1 MPSLDALCIFLLWFL
16 VALFL
21 HCMLVGFFRLT
32 AFLRRPRLPS
42 PPLPSPKLPIIHP
55 RLITRHQSTA
65 PMLKQAVDS
74 HKAIKASQKLPTQQQ
89 FLSVGSSVSQIALE
103 PNQQASHYGT
113 RPLSTRSG
121 NIVEPSQI
129 LTQTRDVAPSN
140 GIKRT
145 SSGLAKV
152 LDTHEDSFEY
162 PAFAAANSQRNP
174 IVIDE
179 QSPVKHTGTSGN
191 TVYFDENDFDSDID
205 LDVEEPATKGTVS
218 YPKLP
223 SIDSTELS
231 STIPRP
237 AFQPTKPVA
246 ASYTA
251 RHWEDHS
258 DSGYIS
264 PLNSTYKHTPVP
276 QSASPTPVP
285 APASSAPIPWSSSP
299 VEHFNIPSNVS
310 KLRQFAYAG
319 PERSEEQPRPPK
331 RRTIP
336 WLEKQEK
343 AEPVPE
349 PPRPRKEKQNFGEFT
364 PLPKD
369 SAKTAYPWNTTASA
383 VKEQQKNLR
392 QANKKLIKTNEV
404 TPEGLKE
411 AVAKK
416 RKSNISRIFLSE
428 EQQHVLSL
436 VVDHKR
442 SVFFTGSAG

>member
-1 MPSLDALCIFLLWFL
+1 
-16 VALFL
+16 
-21 HCMLVGFFRLT
+21 
-32 AFLRRPRLPS
+32 
-42 PPLPSPKLPIIHP
+42 
-55 RLITRHQSTA
+55 
-65 PMLKQAVDS
+65 MLKQAVDS
-74 HKAIKASQKLPTQQQ
+74 HKTIKAPQKLPAQQQ
-89 FLSVGSSVSQIALE
+89 FLSVGSSVSQNAFK
-103 PNQQASHYGT
+103 PNQQASHHGT
-113 RPLSTRSG
+113 RPLSTGSG
-121 NIVEPSQI
+121 NIIKPSQI
-129 LTQTRDVAPSN
+129 STQMRDVPPSN

-162 PAFAAANSQRNP
+162 PAFTAANSQRNP
-174 IVIDE
+174 IAIDE
-179 QSPVKHTGTSGN
+179 QSPVKHTGTSRN
-191 TVYFDENDFDSDID
+191 TVYFDEDDFDSDID
-205 LDVEEPATKGTVS
+205 LDVEDPATKGIVS

-223 SIDSTELS
+223 SIDSSELYS
-231 STIPRP
+231 AIPRP
-237 AFQPTKPVA
+237 KFQPTKPVA
-246 ASYTA
+246 ASYTT

-276 QSASPTPVP
+276 QSPSPAPVP

-299 VEHFNIPSNVS
+299 VEHFSIPPNVS
-310 KLRQFAYAG
+310 KLRQFVYAV

-349 PPRPRKEKQNFGEFT
+349 PPRPHGLGRPRKEKQHFGEFT

-392 QANKKLIKTNEV
+392 QANKKLVKTNEA
-404 TPEGLKE
+404 TPEGFNE